1 MPKNEHGDRPPAG
14 APGSKDR
21 RFAVRATWA
30 LLVAGLLGAA
40 TAALLTY
47 NSVSS
52 QARSSFHDN
61 ARSLSTALATALR
74 RDEDLVVSQQGI
86 LEAFP
91 EMTNRE
97 YRVAIASA
105 DIGHRYPGGAGFDYV
120 ERVPAKDLVAF
131 AVTQSADPIQ
141 GVPVPSPAAF
151 QPLPI
156 GVRAQYCLTRL
167 GVKTASGDQ
176 TGLSFFDFCAQV
188 PGETFPA
195 VLRAATTTD
204 SMQVEPPIR
213 FIPDV
218 FYIVA
223 PVYQEGALPVGA
235 TARREQVKGWA
246 MGTFS
251 GTETLRSVLGQ
262 ERGFGLSLSY
272 GARGLAPT
280 PIASVGINRGSSLY
294 SATFTVGG
302 AGLWHVAVMGSAS
315 ASWSQVVLVGLLTLG
330 MAVLVFLLVRFLAS
344 SRQRALLLVDERTRE
359 VRYQALHDPLTNLP
373 NRALIID
380 RAGQMLAR
388 AEREHI
394 DVGVLFIDLD
404 NFKEINDSF
413 GHPIGDLLLKAVGE
427 RLFSAVRQSDSV
439 GRFGGDEFVVLVEG
453 DGLEAGPT
461 LVAERLLEV
470 LAEPFVLPG
479 MEDSPLVVRASIGIS
494 AGTRSEVGDLLRD
507 ADVALYQAK
516 QAGKGR
522 YVMFQPQMQLAV
534 QERLALELDLH
545 TALAEGQLYVEYQP
559 TFDLRT
565 LEMTGAEALARWR
578 HPTRGLIGP
587 DRFIPVAEACGL
599 ISALGNFVLQESCR
613 QAATWVAMGK
623 PVPIS
628 VNISGHQL
636 QSEQLVAEVSAAL
649 GESGLDPSLLTL
661 ELTETVL
668 MSDVESTLRRL
679 HALKDLGVKLA
690 IDDFGTGYSSLSYL
704 RQFPVDALKID
715 RSFISG
721 IERSPEA
728 HALIHTLVQLGK
740 TLGLST
746 YAEGIEDRAQLSEL
760 QREHC
765 DHGQG
770 FYYSRPLPA
779 SAVDALLSAREPAV
793 AQQPG

>member
-1 MPKNEHGDRPPAG
+1 
-14 APGSKDR
+14 
-21 RFAVRATWA
+21 VRATWA
-30 LLVAGLLGAA
+30 LLAAGFLAAA
-40 TAALLTY
+40 TAALVTH
-47 NSVSS
+47 NSVSL
-52 QARSSFHDN
+52 QARTSFRDT
-61 ARSLSTALATALR
+61 ARSLSRALATALR
-74 RDEDLVVSQQGI
+74 RDEDLVVSQEGI

-91 EMTNRE
+91 DMTNRE

-105 DIGHRYPGGAGFDYV
+105 DLGHRYPGGAGFDYI
-120 ERVPAKDLVAF
+120 ERVPAKRLVAF
-131 AVTQSADPIQ
+131 TVEQSADPIQ

-167 GVKTASGDQ
+167 GVKTASSSAE
-176 TGLSFFDFCAQV
+176 TGLSFFDFCAHV
-188 PGETFPA
+188 PGEDFPE
-195 VLRAATTTD
+195 VLAAAATTA
-204 SMQVEPPIR
+204 SMQVEAPIK
-213 FIPDV
+213 FTPDV

-223 PVYQEGALPVGA
+223 PVYRYGSVPIS
-235 TARREQVKGWA
+235 TSARQAQVEGWA
-246 MGTFS
+246 MGIFS
-251 GTETLRSVLGQ
+251 GTETLSSVLAQ
-262 ERGFGLSLSY
+262 ERDFGLSLSY
-272 GARGLAPT
+272 GVVGSPPT
-280 PIASVGINRGSSLY
+280 LIASVGAKRGSSLY
-294 SATFTVGG
+294 SAAFNIGG
-302 AGLWHVAVMGSAS
+302 KERWYVAVTGSAS
-315 ASWSQVVLVGLLTLG
+315 INWSQVVLVGLLTLG
-330 MAVLVFLLVRFLAS
+330 MAVLVFLLVRFLVS
-344 SRQRALLLVDERTRE
+344 SRQRALVLVDERTRE
-359 VRYQALHDPLTNLP
+359 ARYQALHDPLTNLP
-373 NRALIID
+373 NRALIMD

-413 GHPIGDLLLKAVGE
+413 GHPRGDQLLKAVGE
-427 RLFSAVRQSDSV
+427 RLSSAVRQSDSV

-453 DGLEAGPT
+453 DGLEAGPA

-522 YVMFQPQMQLAV
+522 YVMFQPQMQLAM
-534 QERLALELDLH
+534 QERMALELDLH

-565 LEMTGAEALARWR
+565 MEMTGAEALARWR
-578 HPTRGLIGP
+578 HPTRGLVGP

-599 ISALGNFVLQESCR
+599 ISALGNFVLKESCR
-613 QAATWVAMGK
+613 QAALWAAQGR

-636 QSEQLVAEVSAAL
+636 QSDQLVAEVGAAL
-649 GESGLDPSLLTL
+649 EESGLDPSLLTL

-679 HALKDLGVKLA
+679 HALKELGLKLA

-704 RQFPVDALKID
+704 RRFPVDALKID

-746 YAEGIEDRAQLSEL
+746 YAEGIEDKAQLSEL
-760 QREHC
+760 QREQC

-770 FYYSRPLPA
+770 FYYSRPLSA
-779 SAVDALLSAREPAV
+779 SALDALLSVREPTTAH
-793 AQQPG
+793 QSG